1 MYKSIFIWKE
11 NKMNKDRKWA
21 ILTVCHQ
28 MMQPMQSVY
37 DWSNCCSF
45 SQTDNMKV
53 ISNRVLLHLYYAEVE
68 VNYIVFFCSSLVPF
82 VVRQTHRS
90 ILRHAWQVFTIY
102 QRISHTSAKK
112 PPGIILAV
120 FQIWEKKLEQ
130 LLLTTLHTS
139 TRPHSESHVCEKCH
153 NKLKRK
159 GEQKFFHPAMP
170 QVRLD

>member
-120 FQIWEKKLEQ
+120 FQIGEKNWSNCYLRRYT
-130 LLLTTLHTS
+130 LPVDLTVSRMYVKNVIISWNGKENRSFS
-139 TRPHSESHVCEKCH
+139 TPQCH
-153 NKLKRK
+153 KY
-159 GEQKFFHPAMP
+159 G
-170 QVRLD
+170 